1 MNLYQKVKYVLGDR
15 INIIYILS
23 LNLFFTRVLD
33 LIGIAAII
41 TVCTSFIG
49 NEYSEKLSI
58 LRNIAGLS
66 INLRLVLIFIV
77 IFFRSII
84 LLLLKYNASK
94 LLFNF
99 ATDLRSTL
107 IYFYLER
114 PLSTL
119 NEEKSTSY
127 IQSAYESAARVNT
140 FLIQPFCNIFAD
152 ILYTG

>member
-49 NEYSEKLSI
+49 NEYSEKISI
-58 LRNIAGLS
+58 LGNIAGLS
-66 INLRLVLIFIV
+66 INLRLLLIFFV

-107 IYFYLER
+107 IYF
-114 PLSTL
+114 
-119 NEEKSTSY
+119 
-127 IQSAYESAARVNT
+127 
-140 FLIQPFCNIFAD
+140 
-152 ILYTG
+152 